1 MNKTYQYI
9 SANSAQLWRPTVP
22 CQKWDSVELVK
33 HPSLSATKLLVLEEE
48 VEVELEEELLV
59 LLEELLVDVEDVDVE
74 DVDVEDVDVV
84 LEELVDVEEVEEE
97 LVDVEDVEVELLEE
111 VLVEVEV
118 EEVEVELLEEVVVS
132 GDPKL
137 KPPKKTKTLS
147 RERPV
152 SCRSECIIY
161 VIMVLLTLSFSQNT
175 TFSSLK

>member
-1 MNKTYQYI
+1 MGLVQ
-9 SANSAQLWRPTVP
+9 
-22 CQKWDSVELVK
+22 LVK

-132 GDPKL
+132 GDPKI
-137 KPPKKTKTLS
+137 KPKKKNTVSRTTCFVPKWVCNICNHGVTKLQFQLKHHLLK
-147 RERPV
+147 
-152 SCRSECIIY
+152 SE
-161 VIMVLLTLSFSQNT
+161 VDL
-175 TFSSLK
+175 